1 MRYLFLTYY
10 KKPDGKI
17 DESMQLSKKVRTRD
31 WQTVNV
37 ILDFK
42 DLKVLKCS
50 MGDAVVPKDW
60 DRIVSYYFQHYSA
73 TIERLFEENGH
84 KIVVEQPAQP
94 TESTAEKTA

>member
-10 KKPDGKI
+10 TKPDGKI
-17 DESMQLSKKVRTRD
+17 DESMQLSNKVRSRD

-37 ILDFK
+37 MLDFK

-50 MGDAVVPKDW
+50 MGKVVVPRDW
-60 DRIVSYYFQHYSA
+60 DKIVSYYYQHYSA

-84 KIVVEQPAQP
+84 PINIVANKVE
-94 TESTAEKTA
+94 